1 MPELH
6 FKGKEYVYN
15 HHLTV
20 PYRPLVAHPDKSVGD
35 ESDDS
40 MDGGGRAKQD
50 ARAENLIIHGD
61 NLHAL
66 KALLPRYAGKVDCIF
81 IDPPYNTGNENWSY
95 NDNVNS
101 PMMKEWLDGNPVNKE
116 DMLRHDKWCCL
127 MYPRI
132 KLLHE
137 LLSEDGSF
145 WMTLDDNEAHRAR
158 NMLDEI
164 FGEENF
170 VASLV
175 WKKMDSPSRNEADRA
190 LSNYHDHLLCYAK
203 DVEEVYLK
211 QELRDSILDAY
222 SLTLDDGRKARRRQL
237 RKNGKNARRQDRPTM
252 WYGIEDPDGK
262 EIWPI
267 APEGWEGRWV
277 LKESEWKQRTAAG
290 RTQWKKQKGK
300 WVPYY
305 IEVAPEKP
313 KAPWSTIWDDID
325 QNRQAKANLTAIF
338 GRDVD
343 FETPKPVSLVSRVLD
358 IASRESSLVLDSFA
372 GSATTAHSVLAQNAK
387 DGGNRRFILVECEDY
402 ADTLTAE
409 RVRRVINGYEY
420 QGTQKEELLRE
431 KITWTNFSKDNS
443 HKKLL
448 DQVQSIENLESD
460 RFDSIKKTVKDGE
473 LIVTGET
480 KITEKVEGLGG
491 GFSYYTLGD
500 PLDLDKMLTGE
511 SLPDYAS
518 IGAWLFHTA
527 TGEPLDPKGIKE
539 KQSYLGE
546 STAFHVW
553 LIYQSELDFL
563 KSRDAA
569 LTLSFAEKIAKKK
582 GKRHLVFAPARFVPN
597 KMLLP
602 LGVEYAPLPF
612 ALYRFEKD

>member
-6 FKGKEYVYN
+6 FKGKEYVFN

-20 PYRPLVAHPDKSVGD
+20 PYRPLVAHPDKSIGD
-35 ESDDS
+35 EN
-40 MDGGGRAKQD
+40 
-50 ARAENLIIHGD
+50 ENLIIHGD

-81 IDPPYNTGNENWSY
+81 IDPPYNTGEENWSY

-101 PMMKEWLDGNPVNKE
+101 PIMREWLDSNPVNKE
-116 DMLRHDKWCCL
+116 DMLRHDKWCC
-127 MYPRI
+127 MTYPRF

-145 WMTLDDNEAHRAR
+145 WMTLDDNEVHRAR
-158 NMLDEI
+158 VVLDEI

-170 VASLV
+170 VACAV
-175 WKKMDSPSRNEADRA
+175 WEKTYTPKSNGRVVSTDHDYVLLYAKSKNFVEHGWNYLDRNEVQQSRFTNPDNDPNGAWRTYPLDVRTEDDKKREKYRYPVTLPSGRVVRPAKGRHWA
-190 LSNYHDHLLCYAK
+190 LPEAEFN
-203 DVEEVYLK
+203 K
-211 QELRDSILDAY
+211 Q
-222 SLTLDDGRKARRRQL
+222 RKAGEIYFGKDGDAIPSKKVYFNPEEDKGVIARTWWPYKEVRGNQDAK
-237 RKNGKNARRQDRPTM
+237 KNL
-252 WYGIEDPDGK
+252 
-262 EIWPI
+262 I
-267 APEGWEGRWV
+267 AIMGDETGF
-277 LKESEWKQRTAAG
+277 
-290 RTQWKKQKGK
+290 
-300 WVPYY
+300 
-305 IEVAPEKP
+305 I
-313 KAPWSTIWDDID
+313 
-325 QNRQAKANLTAIF
+325 
-338 GRDVD
+338 
-343 FETPKPVSLVSRVLD
+343 TPKPYQLIQRILEIATDGESL
-358 IASRESSLVLDSFA
+358 ILDSFA
-372 GSATTAHSVLAQNAK
+372 GSATTAHAVLTQNAK
-387 DGGNRRFILVECEDY
+387 DSGNRRFILVECEDY

-431 KITWTNFSKDNS
+431 KITWSNFSKDNA

-448 DQVQSIENLESD
+448 DQVQSIENLESG
-460 RFDSIKKTVKDGE
+460 RFDNIKKTVKDGE

-480 KITEKVEGLGG
+480 RITERVEGLGG
-491 GFSYYTLGD
+491 GFTYYTLGD

-527 TGEPLDPKGIKE
+527 TGEPLDLKGIKE
-539 KQSYLGE
+539 KQGYLGE
-546 STAFHVW
+546 SAAFHVW
-553 LIYQSELDFL
+553 LIYKPELDFL

-582 GKRHLVFAPARFVPN
+582 DKRHLVFAPARFVPN